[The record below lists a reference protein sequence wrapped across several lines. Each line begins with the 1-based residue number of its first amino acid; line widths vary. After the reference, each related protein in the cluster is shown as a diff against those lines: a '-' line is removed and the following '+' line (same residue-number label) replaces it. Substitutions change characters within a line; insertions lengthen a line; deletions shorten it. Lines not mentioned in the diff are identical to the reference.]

1 MAKLNIERGSL
12 STSIYLFIIDLTGQG
27 RTGLVHNTR
36 SIELLEAK

>member
-27 RTGLVHNTR
+27 RTGGRQHTQN
-36 SIELLEAK
+36 